1 MRPRHPSCLH
11 IGSNHKIV
19 QRFPTTHL
27 FMSLCSKDPGI
38 HRSEKETYLSSNHE
52 LVAGSTHGGLEEDVR
67 DEEGNVGLGRSIGN
81 GGGNVPSELDGL
93 ISGLGGQLPVTAD
106 EGLASVKLGG
116 RSASEGGGGEGG
128 GRSGEEGGNGEL
140 HGGIYESWWNREKSE
155 WNSHRKRKARHFC
168 ETPPQLTTKS
178 RVSFLK

>member
-1 MRPRHPSCLH
+1 
-11 IGSNHKIV
+11 
-19 QRFPTTHL
+19 
-27 FMSLCSKDPGI
+27 MSLCLKDPGI

-52 LVAGSTHGGLEEDVR
+52 FVAGSTHGGLEEDVR
-67 DEEGNVGLGRSIGN
+67 DEEGNVGLGRSIGD

-93 ISGLGGQLPVTAD
+93 ISGLGVQLPVTAD

-140 HGGIYESWWNREKSE
+140 HGGIYESWWNGGTERRVEQQGAAFLRNATSANYKILYNFRETE
-155 WNSHRKRKARHFC
+155 MY
-168 ETPPQLTTKS
+168 
-178 RVSFLK
+178 